1 MRRVLALAALRLW
14 LRQSGGAFVP
24 STTSLAPALSRAVS
38 LAFTECSRKTRTR
51 EGDREWL
58 MEDDSFV
65 QEYEPSELEIAA
77 EFLTNWLPFLTRGLC
92 DGCSAALRSRIHS
105 LRPGSPGEAEAE
117 AEDPAA
123 SVSAGADELLN
134 QRAGIQPT
142 EWDPD
147 PPASSESP
155 RVRMSWADMAQEDE
169 LEEAA
174 EGEEDAEAERRSSV
188 DATGGESKGKGNTL
202 RKETGL
208 SREQREEIRFKN
220 VVRKKDFICLERVKG
235 KIVNI
240 LDGLELHTG
249 VFSAAEQKRIV
260 DFDKNG
266 NPPGILKNVV
276 ADPVPHLFK
285 VIIRRLVRWH
295 VIPRTCIPDSC
306 IVNIYEL
313 GDSIPP
319 HIDNHD
325 FVRPF
330 CTVSFLSECDILF
343 GSSLQIAGSGEFPG
357 SVAVPLPVGS
367 VLVLN
372 GNAADVAK
380 HCIPAVPLKRKMD
393 ESKWPVG
400 FLPAADLQDIQP
412 LEYTA
417 EAKGH
422 ARQDKNSHP
431 VIESKSFRKGKRT
444 KGRPGAMKPG
454 PNFFQDRQRH
464 SNDSGI
470 HARRSN
476 LDGQSP
482 GNSSSNSFE
491 RGSISGQRITESKFR
506 PEFQGFESQEV
517 VHSPTDS
524 TAHVQQGEEDTGNVD
539 RREHGGRTVRLERR
553 RIIISS
559 SMEGGDEDLAPANRF
574 SDLPR
579 VSRVQ
584 VRSLNSSS
592 RRKGHLVWSANMYPK
607 YPARVVLLFRLF

>member
-1 MRRVLALAALRLW
+1 
-14 LRQSGGAFVP
+14 
-24 STTSLAPALSRAVS
+24 
-38 LAFTECSRKTRTR
+38 
-51 EGDREWL
+51 

-105 LRPGSPGEAEAE
+105 LRPGSPGEAKPEAS
-117 AEDPAA
+117 ASTIVEDPAA

-134 QRAGIQPT
+134 QHAGIQPT

-147 PPASSESP
+147 PPASSDSP

-260 DFDKNG
+260 DFVYELQGKGKNHQLGEHTYSEPPKWMCGKGRVTIQFGCCYNYSMDKNG

-319 HIDNHD
+319 HIDSHD

-330 CTVSFLSECDILF
+330 CTVSFLSECNILF

-357 SVAVPLPVGS
+357 SVAIPLPVGS

-380 HCIPAVPLKRKMD
+380 HCIPAVPSKRISITFRKMD

-400 FLPAADLQDIQP
+400 FLPAADLQNIQP

-422 ARQDKNSHP
+422 PRQDKNSQP
-431 VIESKSFRKGKRT
+431 VIESKSFKKGKRT

-454 PNFFQDRQRH
+454 PNFQDRQHH

-482 GNSSSNSFE
+482 SNSSSNSFE
-491 RGSISGQRITESKFR
+491 RGSILGQRITESKFR
-506 PEFQGFESQEV
+506 PEFQGFESHEV

-524 TAHVQQGEEDTGNVD
+524 TAHVQHGEEETGNVD
-539 RREHGGRTVRLERR
+539 RREHGGRVVRLEQR

-559 SMEGGDEDLAPANRF
+559 SVEGGDEDLAPANRF

-592 RRKGHLVWSANMYPK
+592 RRKVRMNLSDGQSSC
-607 YPARVVLLFRLF
+607 